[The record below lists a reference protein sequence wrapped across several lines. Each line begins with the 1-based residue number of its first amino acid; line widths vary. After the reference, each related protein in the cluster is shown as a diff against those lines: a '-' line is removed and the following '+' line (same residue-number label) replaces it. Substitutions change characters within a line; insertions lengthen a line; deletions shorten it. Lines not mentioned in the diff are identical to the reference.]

1 MPATRVWVR
10 WSGSFSEHWV
20 PRYESSQSAIRAASK
35 ARTAIY
41 IFTRVLLTQY
51 FNPGRIQDMN
61 QDTLLTYTA
70 FLNGHRLTTG
80 PLHEVAVAV
89 LQAQQA
95 HPEEHFLVFSN
106 ASGQSA
112 DLDLRG
118 GEEAVAS
125 RYAVAAPTQAPKG
138 RGRPKLGVVAREV
151 TLLPE
156 HWDWLAAQP
165 GGASVALRKLVHEAR
180 RNGGDRD
187 RTRQAHDRAYHA
199 MSTLAG
205 HLAGFE
211 EASRALFAGD
221 YKRLAA
227 QMATWPED
235 VQAYVQQL
243 AEAAPG

>member
-1 MPATRVWVR
+1 MP
-10 WSGSFSEHWV
+10 
-20 PRYESSQSAIRAASK
+20 
-35 ARTAIY
+35 
-41 IFTRVLLTQY
+41 
-51 FNPGRIQDMN
+51 
-61 QDTLLTYTA
+61 LTYTA
-70 FLNGHRLTTG
+70 FLERRRLATG

-89 LQAQQA
+89 LRAQQA
-95 HPEEHFLVFSN
+95 QPERHPLIFSD
-106 ASGQSA
+106 ASGQSV

-118 GEEAVAS
+118 NEEAVAA
-125 RYAVAAPTQAPKG
+125 RHTPAAPTLAPRG

-187 RTRQAHDRAYHA
+187 RTRQARERAYHA

-205 HLAGFE
+205 NLAGFE

-221 YKRLAA
+221 HERLVA
-227 QMATWPED
+227 QMTTWSED
-235 VQAYVQQL
+235 VRAYVLQL
-243 AEAAPG
+243 AEPEPG